1 MLFRATAAI
10 RAGQE
15 VLDRYSTPLAD
26 HFEFT
31 LHTLA
36 AHGMRDVAYEAT
48 AAAWEGEAPKLSTEK
63 MQLMATLIKASGL
76 RRAQECLKSIE
87 RKVTWSNGHWF

>member
-1 MLFRATAAI
+1 MVFRATTAI

-36 AHGMRDVAYEAT
+36 AHAMRDPAYEAT
-48 AAAWEGEAPKLSTEK
+48 AAAWEGEASKLSKEQA
-63 MQLMATLIKASGL
+63 QLMAT
-76 RRAQECLKSIE
+76 
-87 RKVTWSNGHWF
+87 